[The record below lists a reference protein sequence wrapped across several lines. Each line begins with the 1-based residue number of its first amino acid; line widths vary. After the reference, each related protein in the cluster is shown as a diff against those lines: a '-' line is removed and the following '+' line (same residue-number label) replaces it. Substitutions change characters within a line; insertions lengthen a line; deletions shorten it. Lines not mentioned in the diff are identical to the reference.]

1 MFNTV
6 YSFLSFTLY
15 VLLCP
20 TMLGLVLYYLA
31 IQPLAARECVLLN
44 QLSVISYH
52 WTVDKY
58 AGKSL

>member
-1 MFNTV
+1 
-6 YSFLSFTLY
+6 
-15 VLLCP
+15 
-20 TMLGLVLYYLA
+20 MLGLVLYYLA